1 MQQRISNKETKL
13 IEIELDDIKEFFSAT
28 RDKNFL
34 ERVVKNTT
42 RYVDLFASIIDQ
54 NMPKPSVNFR
64 EEDLTRYDLIM
75 EQRRFNN

>member
-1 MQQRISNKETKL
+1 MQQRIANKETKL

-34 ERVVKNTT
+34 ERVVRNTT

>member
-1 MQQRISNKETKL
+1 MQQRIANKETKL

-28 RDKNFL
+28 RDKNFV

-42 RYVDLFASIIDQ
+42 TYVGLFASIIDQ

>member
-1 MQQRISNKETKL
+1 LQQRIANKETKL

>member
-1 MQQRISNKETKL
+1 MQQRIANKETKL